1 MTRMKG
7 MTRVKKRKMTT
18 EIATPRLGTIFIL
31 IRVDFGF
38 RKLRLHGVL
47 GNRQQLF

>member
-1 MTRMKG
+1 MTRMT
-7 MTRVKKRKMTT
+7 MVKKRKMTT
-18 EIATPRLGTIFIL
+18 EIATPRLGTMVIL

-38 RKLRLHGVL
+38 RKLRLHGVF